1 MSLFLSDEEFRL
13 LSDDAAAVAE
23 RADGVIRDV
32 RCQLDTVRAEAD
44 AAAISAEQNCALLE
58 QRYETLSSDLARV
71 RSENAQLSASLEQ
84 RLSEIADAQ
93 AEKHQLHLKAIA
105 KDGEMERLSL
115 EAAELNKSKRH
126 LLELLEQKDAEI
138 REKNATIQSY
148 LDKIINLTDSAVDKE
163 GRLQN
168 QEAELARCHA
178 TCVRFNQV
186 KITYCTVRP
195 CTARYVPV
203 RQLTGMRTVATGLY
217 CQKATADGRLKE
229 KSTVGGRLRRN
240 QEGKK
245 KKKRK
250 RRRRRSER
258 EKVSRAVLACV
269 PSPPAGRPRAIFLPA
284 RGEKIEQEKEL
295 LEKHNAW
302 LNEELNA
309 KVNSLVGEHKTHMEI
324 VADMSAKLADV
335 SDASDMKGKLEQYE
349 AELENARKANELS
362 IIPMSRFHADA
373 NLEELSVA
381 ETTSCRTYENNQILV
396 PKFPIGISG
405 TALAASLIRDGW
417 SLAKMYEKYQEAADA
432 VRHEKWGRKNAEAV
446 LERVLILTIAP

>member
-1 MSLFLSDEEFRL
+1 
-13 LSDDAAAVAE
+13 
-23 RADGVIRDV
+23 
-32 RCQLDTVRAEAD
+32 
-44 AAAISAEQNCALLE
+44 
-58 QRYETLSSDLARV
+58 
-71 RSENAQLSASLEQ
+71 
-84 RLSEIADAQ
+84 
-93 AEKHQLHLKAIA
+93 
-105 KDGEMERLSL
+105 
-115 EAAELNKSKRH
+115 
-126 LLELLEQKDAEI
+126 
-138 REKNATIQSY
+138 
-148 LDKIINLTDSAVDKE
+148 
-163 GRLQN
+163 
-168 QEAELARCHA
+168 
-178 TCVRFNQV
+178 
-186 KITYCTVRP
+186 
-195 CTARYVPV
+195 
-203 RQLTGMRTVATGLY
+203 
-217 CQKATADGRLKE
+217 
-229 KSTVGGRLRRN
+229 
-240 QEGKK
+240 
-245 KKKRK
+245 
-250 RRRRRSER
+250 
-258 EKVSRAVLACV
+258 
-269 PSPPAGRPRAIFLPA
+269 
-284 RGEKIEQEKEL
+284 QEKEL